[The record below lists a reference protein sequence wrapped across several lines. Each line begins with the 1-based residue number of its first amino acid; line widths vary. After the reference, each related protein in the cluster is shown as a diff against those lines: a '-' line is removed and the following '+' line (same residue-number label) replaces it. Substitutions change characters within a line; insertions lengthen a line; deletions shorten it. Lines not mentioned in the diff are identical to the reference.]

1 MRVAAGSHVTCR
13 RANRR
18 SYVSCSTPLLALTTP
33 SMSISH
39 TSMIQIGTAGWAI
52 PAPVATQFPT
62 EGSALAR
69 YAGVFNA
76 VEVNSTF
83 RKSHRAKT
91 YERWASSV
99 PAAFQFSAKVP
110 KSVTHVARLA
120 GCDATLDAFLD
131 EVTAL
136 GSRLRTLLLQLPPSF
151 AFAPDLVETAC
162 ENVCRAGRFT
172 IACEPRHVSWFTP
185 EVDDWLAE
193 RRIARV
199 ASDPARHPGADEP
212 GGWRGLSYYRL
223 HGSPRMYYSS
233 YPDDALAALAE
244 RLVHDDAA
252 ATWCIF
258 DNTAS
263 GAAASNALT
272 VARRL
277 AAG

>member
-1 MRVAAGSHVTCR
+1 M
-13 RANRR
+13 
-18 SYVSCSTPLLALTTP
+18 
-33 SMSISH
+33 
-39 TSMIQIGTAGWAI
+39 
-52 PAPVATQFPT
+52 
-62 EGSALAR
+62 AR
-69 YAGVFNA
+69 YASVFNA
-76 VEVNSTF
+76 VEINSTF

-99 PAAFQFSAKVP
+99 PADFQFCAKVP
-110 KSVTHVARLA
+110 QAVTHVARLA
-120 GCDATLDAFLD
+120 ECDATIGAFFD

-151 AFAPDLVETAC
+151 AFAPELVERAC
-162 ENVCRAGRFT
+162 EMLNGAGRFT
-172 IACEPRHVSWFTP
+172 IACEPRHASWFDS

-212 GGWRGLSYYRL
+212 GGWRGLSYYRW

-233 YPDDALAALAE
+233 YPDEELAALADRVAHDEAAE
-244 RLVHDDAA
+244 R
-252 ATWCIF
+252 WCIF

-272 VARRL
+272 LARRL
-277 AAG
+277 ASG